1 MGLIVPRVRVSP
13 SFKIFALTLLLLTA
27 GGGGVTYGSGGF
39 SLGGDIRWISTG
51 VAS

>member
-27 GGGGVTYGSGGF
+27 GGVGGGLHTAPVDF
-39 SLGGDIRWISTG
+39 L
-51 VAS
+51 